1 MSSESGGPLLTFI
14 RRLAASQGPSDVA
27 DGELLRRFA
36 VRREESAFVALMQR
50 HGPMVLGV
58 CQSILREGQ
67 DAEDAFQAT
76 FLVLVRKAGAI
87 SKPASVASWLHGVA
101 YRLAT
106 RLRAETARRRAH
118 ERQTVPMSSRE
129 LQEEVV
135 WRDLRPLLHE
145 EVARL
150 PERYR
155 LPFVLC
161 HLEGKTNEEAA
172 DSLGLPRG
180 TVLSRLSRA
189 RERLRGRLTRRGLT
203 LTGAVLA
210 ALLAHNAAGAAVP
223 AALAENTLRAALTF
237 AAGSGAAGGIAAPVL
252 AHANGMLRAALMAR
266 LKLAVVIVLAI
277 TLAGAGAGGLVYR
290 AQTAGGAAAGP
301 PASKSAPREDF
312 RPKAQAPGRRAE
324 DRDRLQGAWRV
335 TAAEQR
341 GRSLDSL
348 KDRRL
353 IFTDDRF
360 TLSSGDGEARGV
372 IPRAALEGSFTL
384 ESGSPGRVD
393 LIDQG
398 WYVQGIYALEGESLR
413 LCLSEANAKWRP
425 ADFTTN
431 PGSSQLLLTLQ
442 RE

>member
-1 MSSESGGPLLTFI
+1 MAGQSGGPLLTFI
-14 RRLAASQGPSDVA
+14 RRLAASHDPSDVA

-50 HGPMVLGV
+50 HGPMVLRV
-58 CQSILREGQ
+58 CQSILRENQ

-76 FLVLVRKAGAI
+76 FLVLVRNARAI

-106 RLRAETARRRAH
+106 RVRAEAARRRAH
-118 ERQTVPMSSRE
+118 ERQAVSMSSHE
-129 LQEEVV
+129 LQEDVA
-135 WRDLRPLLHE
+135 WRDLRPILHE
-145 EVARL
+145 EVGRL

-161 HLEGKTNEEAA
+161 YLEGKTNEEAA
-172 DSLGLPRG
+172 DLLGLPRG

-203 LTGAVLA
+203 LAGGVLA
-210 ALLAHNAAGAAVP
+210 TLLTHNAAGAAVP
-223 AALAENTLRAALTF
+223 AALADSTLRAALAF
-237 AAGSGAAGGIAAPVL
+237 AEGSGAVAGVAAPVL

-266 LKLAVVIVLAI
+266 LKLTGVIVLGA
-277 TLAGAGAGGLVYR
+277 TLAGAGAGGLAYW
-290 AQTAGGAAAGP
+290 AQTAGGAASEP
-301 PASKSAPREDF
+301 PSPASVPQED
-312 RPKAQAPGRRAE
+312 RRSNVQATGRRAE
-324 DRDRLQGAWRV
+324 DRDWLQGAWRV

-341 GRSLDSL
+341 GRSLDPL

-353 IFTDDRF
+353 VFRGDRF
-360 TLSSGDGEARGV
+360 TLSAGDGEARGV
-372 IPRAALEGSFTL
+372 IPKAALEGNFTL
-384 ESGSPGRVD
+384 EPGSPGRVD

-398 WYVQGIYALEGESLR
+398 WHLQGIYALDDANLR
-413 LCLSEANAKWRP
+413 LCLSEANVKRRP

>member
-1 MSSESGGPLLTFI
+1 MPSESGGPLLTFI
-14 RRLAASQGPSDVA
+14 RRLATSHGPSDVA

-87 SKPASVASWLHGVA
+87 GKPASVASWLHGVA

-106 RLRAETARRRAH
+106 RVRAEAARRRAR
-118 ERQTVPMSSRE
+118 ERQAVPMSSRE
-129 LQEEVV
+129 PQEEVV

-150 PERYR
+150 PARYR

-161 HLEGKTNEEAA
+161 YLDGKTNEEAA
-172 DSLGLPRG
+172 DLLGLPRG

-203 LTGAVLA
+203 LTGGVLA
-210 ALLAHNAAGAAVP
+210 ALLAQNTAGATVP
-223 AALAENTLRAALTF
+223 AALAENTVRAALTF
-237 AAGSGAAGGIAAPVL
+237 AAGPGAVGSVAAPV
-252 AHANGMLRAALMAR
+252 AAYANGMLRAAFMAR
-266 LKLAVVIVLAI
+266 LRLTAVIALAI
-277 TLAGAGAGGLVYR
+277 ALAGAGAGRLAYQAR
-290 AQTAGGAAAGP
+290 TAGGAAAGP
-301 PASKSAPREDF
+301 PTPVPWEDL
-312 RPKAQAPGRRAE
+312 RSKAQAPGRRAE
-324 DRDRLQGAWRV
+324 DRDWIQGAWRV

-341 GRSLDSL
+341 GRSLDVL

-360 TLSSGDGEARGV
+360 TLSAGDGEARGV
-372 IPRAALEGSFTL
+372 IPRAALEGNFTL
-384 ESGSPGRVD
+384 EPGGPGRVD

-398 WYVQGIYALEGESLR
+398 WRLQGIYALEGESLR

-425 ADFTTN
+425 TDFTTN